1 MLIYYYHSIKK
12 NSYDFNVIDIFNENN
27 NNYSNFKPFYDAF
40 NLFFQII
47 DKQEE
52 KSILYQAIH
61 QFNGKIKE
69 DLIKNIK
76 LYSGSIIPLIDM
88 KFELIKN
95 MNNFFFIKFDEDS
108 NSYATYS
115 LSSKII
121 TIFPYTFINSDNDFK
136 FSKRISSICL
146 FLIFHEICGH
156 LKTNMNNN
164 KPIINSPGYYID
176 NNLNLIFTD
185 FGINDSGY
193 IFESILVVDIINVS
207 SMISN
212 PKSED
217 LFNIK
222 YYIQENF
229 DELKTKL
236 KEFNPPIISN
246 KNSLFVKYS
255 DKTKPINVDIYKEKK
270 YSEKNLEEKLPK
282 EFIEKLKEVEKNL
295 DKYNYNT
302 LFPIFKVPKNMSKK
316 EFNKLLKGN
325 PVYEKLMKIYSNND
339 EKH

>member
-1 MLIYYYHSIKK
+1 
-12 NSYDFNVIDIFNENN
+12 
-27 NNYSNFKPFYDAF
+27 
-40 NLFFQII
+40 
-47 DKQEE
+47 
-52 KSILYQAIH
+52 
-61 QFNGKIKE
+61 
-69 DLIKNIK
+69 
-76 LYSGSIIPLIDM
+76 
-88 KFELIKN
+88 
-95 MNNFFFIKFDEDS
+95 
-108 NSYATYS
+108 
-115 LSSKII
+115 
-121 TIFPYTFINSDNDFK
+121 
-136 FSKRISSICL
+136 
-146 FLIFHEICGH
+146 
-156 LKTNMNNN
+156 MNNN

-302 LFPIFKVPKNMSKK
+302 LFPIFKVPKNMSQK